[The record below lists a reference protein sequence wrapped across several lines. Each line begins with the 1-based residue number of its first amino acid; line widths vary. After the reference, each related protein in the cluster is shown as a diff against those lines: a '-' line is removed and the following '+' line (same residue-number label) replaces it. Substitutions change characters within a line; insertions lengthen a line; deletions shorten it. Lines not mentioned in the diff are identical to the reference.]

1 MFVSH
6 ELAAAAII
14 LFLLL
19 LLLGGIL
26 MGVVFYGAGY
36 DCGLRDGLNM
46 NDLRVPKRD
55 RNVKMVPH
63 NKFLKSKG
71 ESYDRISDK
80 MV

>member
-26 MGVVFYGAGY
+26 IGVVFYGAGY
-36 DCGLRDGLNM
+36 DCGLRDGLELG
-46 NDLRVPKRD
+46 DLASPRFP
-55 RNVKMVPH
+55 RNVKMDSERR
-63 NKFLKSKG
+63 NKN
-71 ESYDRISDK
+71 DRVSDK

>member
-36 DCGLRDGLNM
+36 DCGLKDGLELG
-46 NDLRVPKRD
+46 DLAKPRSP
-55 RNVKMVPH
+55 
-63 NKFLKSKG
+63 KG
-71 ESYDRISDK
+71 ENYDRISNK